1 MRKISLSRKIF
12 ICFDVFI
19 MLLLMFVC
27 LYPMVH
33 VLFASFSDSKLLME
47 HSGILFKPLGFNLL
61 AYAAV
66 MKNPMILSGYIN
78 TLFVL
83 VVGVVINLFMTIMAA
98 YFLSRKNKIL
108 FKNVI
113 MGIMM
118 FTMYFSGGLIPTY
131 ILVQN
136 LGIYDTL
143 WSLILPG
150 AINTYNL
157 IIMRTSFQ
165 AIPQSLEEAA
175 YLDGATHLQIIWHVV
190 LPLSKAIVA
199 VMILYYGVAHWNAWF
214 AASIYLRER
223 TKYPLQLVLKE
234 ILIQNDMSNMAQGA
248 STGDI
253 YSVGESIKYAVIVVA
268 TVPILCIYP
277 FLQKYFVKGVMI
289 GAVKG

>member
-1 MRKISLSRKIF
+1 
-12 ICFDVFI
+12 
-19 MLLLMFVC
+19 
-27 LYPMVH
+27 MVH

-47 HSGILFKPLGFNLL
+47 HSGILFKPLGFNLS

-98 YFLSRKNKIL
+98 YFLSRKNRIL